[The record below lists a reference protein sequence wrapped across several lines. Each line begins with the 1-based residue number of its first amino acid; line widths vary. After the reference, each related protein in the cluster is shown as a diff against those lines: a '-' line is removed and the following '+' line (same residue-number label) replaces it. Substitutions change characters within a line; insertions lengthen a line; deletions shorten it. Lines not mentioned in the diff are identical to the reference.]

1 MKKTISINI
10 AATAFYID
18 EDAYERLQQYLKKLE
33 AWFNGKEG
41 GQEIITDI
49 ENRLSELFSQRIN
62 PKTGVITVA
71 MAEEVI
77 AIMGQPEDFSPQAG
91 AEPEDSTE
99 AGEKETYQ
107 NYARRRRLYRDLD
120 NKVLGGVCSGIA
132 AYFNIDPVLV
142 RVIFAI
148 LPFLSFGVII
158 PIYIILWIA
167 MPAAITAAQKLEMRG
182 ENINVSNIEKVIKE
196 QYHNVKDK
204 FENFTKKN
212 DTLNRMSQRDRNVLI
227 FTAILVGILVLG
239 RIINNVTPFLGM
251 SLVHFPF
258 GHIIWPGFF
267 PLMII
272 LLILG
277 LIFRSA
283 MKGFLIAILILFVLT
298 LFLKITGFAAG
309 FPWMITCW

>member
-18 EDAYERLQQYLKKLE
+18 EDAYEKLQQYLKKLE
-33 AWFNGKEG
+33 AWFNGKAG

-49 ENRLSELFSQRIN
+49 ENRLSELFSERIN
-62 PKTGVITVA
+62 PKTGVITLA

-77 AIMGQPEDFSPQAG
+77 SIMGQPEDFSPQAG
-91 AEPEDSTE
+91 SEPEESTE
-99 AGEKETYQ
+99 TGEKETFQ
-107 NYARRRRLYRDLD
+107 NYTSRRRLYRDLD

-239 RIINNVTPFLGM
+239 KIINNVTPFLGM

-272 LLILG
+272 LLIMG

-283 MKGFLIAILILFVLT
+283 MRGFLIAILILFVLT
-298 LFLKITGFAAG
+298 VLLKIAGFATGFR
-309 FPWMITCW
+309 WMITCW

>member
-1 MKKTISINI
+1 
-10 AATAFYID
+10 
-18 EDAYERLQQYLKKLE
+18 
-33 AWFNGKEG
+33 
-41 GQEIITDI
+41 
-49 ENRLSELFSQRIN
+49 
-62 PKTGVITVA
+62 
-71 MAEEVI
+71 
-77 AIMGQPEDFSPQAG
+77 
-91 AEPEDSTE
+91 
-99 AGEKETYQ
+99 
-107 NYARRRRLYRDLD
+107 
-120 NKVLGGVCSGIA
+120 
-132 AYFNIDPVLV
+132 
-142 RVIFAI
+142 
-148 LPFLSFGVII
+148 
-158 PIYIILWIA
+158 
-167 MPAAITAAQKLEMRG
+167 
-182 ENINVSNIEKVIKE
+182 
-196 QYHNVKDK
+196 
-204 FENFTKKN
+204 
-212 DTLNRMSQRDRNVLI
+212 MSQRDRNVLI